1 MIFGFEVVERR
12 FLVSRDAQQKG
23 RDYHMSVNQRRQIQM
38 LGKDHFPPQLSIPA
52 FTSYK
57 SACLHA
63 LVLGLLSPN
72 FTI

>member
-23 RDYHMSVNQRRQIQM
+23 RDYHMSDPNA
-38 LGKDHFPPQLSIPA
+38 GKRPLPPQLSIPA
-52 FTSYK
+52 FASYK

-72 FTI
+72 STI